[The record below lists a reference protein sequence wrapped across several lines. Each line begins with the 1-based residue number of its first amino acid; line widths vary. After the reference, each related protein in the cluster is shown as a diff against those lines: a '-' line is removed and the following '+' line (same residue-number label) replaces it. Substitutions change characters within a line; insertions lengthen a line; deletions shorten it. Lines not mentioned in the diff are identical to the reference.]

1 MLYNLPNGKTIY
13 LTIEEYLSLT
23 DEDIQSFIAFKSGVH
38 LSPFYDS
45 AVNTRERADEDLI
58 DLDYIP
64 DDLKDDHSSGSN
76 ANYYEEDYYEDDYDF
91 LDPTSI
97 E

>member
-23 DEDIQSFIAFKSGVH
+23 DEDIQNFIACKSGVH

-45 AVNTRERADEDLI
+45 SVDTKSKPEEEF

-64 DDLKDDHSSGSN
+64 DDLKDDHSLCGN
-76 ANYYEEDYYEDDYDF
+76 ANYYDEDYYEDDHDF

-97 E
+97 D